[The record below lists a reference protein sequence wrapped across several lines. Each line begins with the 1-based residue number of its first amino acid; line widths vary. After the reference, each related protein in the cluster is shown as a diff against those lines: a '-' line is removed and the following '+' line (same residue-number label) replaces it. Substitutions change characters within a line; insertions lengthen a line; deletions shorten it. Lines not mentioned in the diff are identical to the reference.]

1 MRGKFFKKNG
11 TFYNDQ
17 DLFNMFVGHRR
28 IIVDYRF
35 NKNTMGNW
43 AEFVLRHYNQKK
55 VNHPVVVRHHEDYDY
70 YFDAVDEYNRLM
82 PKPNRTFCS

>member
-1 MRGKFFKKNG
+1 
-11 TFYNDQ
+11 
-17 DLFNMFVGHRR
+17 
-28 IIVDYRF
+28 
-35 NKNTMGNW
+35 MGNW

>member
-1 MRGKFFKKNG
+1 
-11 TFYNDQ
+11 
-17 DLFNMFVGHRR
+17 MFVGQRR

-55 VNHPVVVRHHEDYDY
+55 VNHPVVVRHREDYDY

-82 PKPNRTFCS
+82 SKSNRTFCS